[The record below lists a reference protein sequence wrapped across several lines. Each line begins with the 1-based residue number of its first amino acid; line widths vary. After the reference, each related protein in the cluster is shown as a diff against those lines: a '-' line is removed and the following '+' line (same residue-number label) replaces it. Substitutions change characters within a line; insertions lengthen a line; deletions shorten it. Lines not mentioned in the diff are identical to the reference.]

1 MGIIRDK
8 LNYLAETKNQMKTAL
23 KSKGQDIKDNDS
35 FRSYV
40 GKINNLSPTPT
51 GTINIS
57 QNGTYDV
64 SSYANADVDVAG
76 EPTLQSKSVTIT
88 ENGTQTITPD
98 IGYDGL
104 DEVEITTNVPQLD
117 TSDATATAGD
127 IKLNKTAYVDGVK
140 VTGTYDTSSTPPK
153 IVDGMRLNKSRS
165 IPSNLDISQITDMS
179 FMFDGSTFSNFPVLD
194 TSHITDMRY
203 TWQHCYYLTE
213 ISLLDLSSCV
223 YFSFAFEY
231 CNHLVTIRF
240 TDVTN
245 SIEDMDSTFSGCT
258 SLSNDS
264 LNNIMQM
271 CINATNYNSTKTL
284 KYIGLTQAQAQT
296 SQTLSNYQAFM
307 DAGWTTGY

>member
-1 MGIIRDK
+1 MQNGTTTITPSQNYDGISQVEV
-8 LNYLAETKNQMKTAL
+8 NVSTPQ
-23 KSKGQDIKDNDS
+23 
-35 FRSYV
+35 
-40 GKINNLSPTPT
+40 PT

-76 EPTLQSKSVTIT
+76 EPTLQSKSVTIA

-98 IGYDGL
+98 TGYDGL

-153 IVDGMRLNKSRS
+153 IVNGMRLNNSRS

-179 FMFDGSTFSNFPVLD
+179 FMFNNSAFSNFPVLD

-203 TWQHCYYLTE
+203 TWRYCYSLTE

-223 YFSFAFEY
+223 YFSSAFEY
-231 CNHLVTIRF
+231 CDRLVTIRF
-240 TDVTN
+240 TDATN
-245 SIEDMDSTFSGCT
+245 SIEDMGSTFSGCT

-271 CINATNYNSTKTL
+271 CINATNYNRTKTL

-296 SQTLSNYQAFM
+296 CQTLSNWNDFVA
-307 DAGWTTGY
+307 AGWSTGY